1 MRKFSQPQNPNPT
14 DLRVQRRHKKRA
26 GKVERDT
33 ARVFY
38 MRLSQVRLKIQFNSS
53 PFLLSRDH
61 VRRPGRLE
69 GVHQGESHSEVYG
82 GSERLQQTKCWR
94 AEQAWKK
101 FERHPTSRSVR
112 EIDMRRHDGEPPTS
126 PHFRC
131 VQQIKLP
138 EGGACSATEA
148 RYPLG
153 QTSVAQQ
160 APRTILT
167 APSTHQRAVWLP

>member
-1 MRKFSQPQNPNPT
+1 MKTAFGKPAVFSYQET
-14 DLRVQRRHKKRA
+14 MSA
-26 GKVERDT
+26 GR
-33 ARVFY
+33 
-38 MRLSQVRLKIQFNSS
+38 
-53 PFLLSRDH
+53 
-61 VRRPGRLE
+61 RLE
-69 GVHQGESHSEVYG
+69 GVHQGQSHCEVYG
-82 GSERLQQTKCWR
+82 GSERLHHTKYWR

-101 FERHPTSRSVR
+101 FERHPASRSVR
-112 EIDMRRHDGEPPTS
+112 YRSWRRHDGEPPTS

-153 QTSVAQQ
+153 QASVAQQ

-167 APSTHQRAVWLP
+167 APSTHQRAVQDASKPPPKDTYTVVTLDLS